1 MKEFKTTNKEIA
13 ALSFDVM
20 WAVLTA
26 LKNTYEEYPL
36 EDNTKEKGSL
46 EFTLYLKKQLQNLN
60 FEGIT
65 VSKLISIEFLNILSY
80 SENTYK
86 EYPLENHTKEL
97 TEILEKQLQNLSF
110 EGLTVSKLI
119 SIESREY
126 YYIMN

>member
-1 MKEFKTTNKEIA
+1 MEKINTKTTNKEIA

-26 LKNTYEEYPL
+26 LKNTY
-36 EDNTKEKGSL
+36 
-46 EFTLYLKKQLQNLN
+46 
-60 FEGIT
+60 
-65 VSKLISIEFLNILSY
+65 
-80 SENTYK
+80 K
-86 EYPLENHTKEL
+86 EYPLENHTKKL
-97 TEILEKQLQNLSF
+97 TENLEKQLQNLSF